1 MTTGHTRFDPSLR
14 EILTFSQFFQQ
25 EPTYTLVIPTSK
37 YHIHLNWYWNKEVRP
52 TQVPVS
58 LLPVDE
64 GAFCVEQVELV
75 IETAPRLDDGC
86 RIGNHADGTLHR
98 GQVATRHDGRRLVV
112 DSDLIDSTSLSAHL
126 RCLSRPFQSV
136 HRPRRFEIV
145 FFFFVS
151 HFLPSFHLSWS
162 PLEPGLDKFSMK

>member
-126 RCLSRPFQSV
+126 RCLSRPFQCPPTKKIRNCFFLFCIPFSSV
-136 HRPRRFEIV
+136 I
-145 FFFFVS
+145 
-151 HFLPSFHLSWS
+151 S
-162 PLEPGLDKFSMK
+162 PQLVPLGTWTR